1 MASGLPRIA
10 LTALSLDALAAQA
23 ERLAKKSD
31 ARTDA
36 FERPELDSDFVAP
49 RTAIEEKLAEF
60 WRKLLGVAQV
70 GVDDNFFDLGGHSL
84 IAVRLFTMIKREYS
98 VEFPISVL
106 FEAPTIAR
114 CAALIAEE
122 RGEGGLT
129 DPKADRP
136 LKTGSDTA
144 RETRKVFT
152 HVVPLS
158 RNETTTGKPMFI
170 VAGMFGNVL
179 NLRHVALELGR
190 DRPVYG
196 LQARGL
202 IGDMEPHTRIE
213 DAASDCIAEMRQVQP
228 EGPYFV
234 AGFSG
239 GGITGSYI
247 EGEDGV
253 PHTTAFRFPTVLSE
267 FENAART
274 GVITRML
281 ENHVVA
287 LPTPD
292 HACKIDWTPGA
303 SFMMRRKMID
313 EVGSFDEGY
322 FLYFEETDLC
332 LRAQR
337 QGWETHFVPE
347 SRIMHIGSVSTGMR
361 EWART
366 PTYWFD
372 SRQRYFTKNHGRTA
386 FWAANLARLG
396 GGLLWRLRV
405 LLSNRPLGE
414 APFFLSD
421 LIWHAVTP
429 RKDRM
434 S

>member
-1 MASGLPRIA
+1 MSIPKV
-10 LTALSLDALAAQA
+10 LTVILNYRTADMTLRAAQSA
-23 ERLAKKSD
+23 CVAMKNVPGAIVVVDNDSRDGSFEKMRDAVATWEFDRIRVVASPRNGGFGAGNNYGMAQALPDGSPPDFVYLLNSD
-31 ARTDA
+31 AFPD
-36 FERPELDSDFVAP
+36 PN
-49 RTAIEEKLAEF
+49 AIEVL
-60 WRKLLGVAQV
+60 RDYMVA
-70 GVDDNFFDLGGHSL
+70 H
-84 IAVRLFTMIKREYS
+84 
-98 VEFPISVL
+98 
-106 FEAPTIAR
+106 
-114 CAALIAEE
+114 
-122 RGEGGLT
+122 
-129 DPKADRP
+129 
-136 LKTGSDTA
+136 
-144 RETRKVFT
+144 
-152 HVVPLS
+152 
-158 RNETTTGKPMFI
+158 
-170 VAGMFGNVL
+170 
-179 NLRHVALELGR
+179 
-190 DRPVYG
+190 
-196 LQARGL
+196 
-202 IGDMEPHTRIE
+202 
-213 DAASDCIAEMRQVQP
+213 P
-228 EGPYFV
+228 EC
-234 AGFSG
+234 
-239 GGITGSYI
+239 GITGSYI